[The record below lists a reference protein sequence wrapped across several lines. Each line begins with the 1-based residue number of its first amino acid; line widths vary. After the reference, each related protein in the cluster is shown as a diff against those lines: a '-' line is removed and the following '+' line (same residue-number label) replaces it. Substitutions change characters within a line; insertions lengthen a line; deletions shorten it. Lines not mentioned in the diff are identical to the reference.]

1 MVNFVPTVAYYFLLN
16 LPAAFTEPGARL
28 LEEPC
33 TSQKHEKRNSPENSY
48 QSLVVK
54 MANTPRTRR
63 DRWTRLKRGI
73 SAVPW
78 KFLFFELALPVFD
91 IGSDIWAG
99 FSYHNQGHRYW
110 ALSIWLL
117 MLGPLVLAISSEVL
131 QYLGRCIKKD
141 ATTSDNTDTILKF
154 VGLVPLFQPFVH
166 LYFAY
171 KLQEA
176 QKKMSEAKNEY
187 KEVAKIVSRGVT
199 QEQIKDLRLKVK
211 SAAKKFFENKKKYY
225 KLVTIFQG
233 IRLYEI
239 IGESGPQAALQLSI
253 ALRVGYISS
262 MQVMGIVTR
271 ELPYI

>member
-1 MVNFVPTVAYYFLLN
+1 M
-16 LPAAFTEPGARL
+16 L
-28 LEEPC
+28 LE
-33 TSQKHEKRNSPENSY
+33 
-48 QSLVVK
+48 
-54 MANTPRTRR
+54 
-63 DRWTRLKRGI
+63 GI
-73 SAVPW
+73 CAVPW

-141 ATTSDNTDTILKF
+141 ATTSDNTDTVLKF

-176 QKKMSEAKNEY
+176 QMKMNEAKDEY
-187 KEVAKIVSRGVT
+187 KAVAKIVSHGVS
-199 QEQIKDLRLKVK
+199 QDDREKIEELGSDVR
-211 SAAKKFFENKKKYY
+211 SAAEKYLKNKKKYC
-225 KLVTIFQG
+225 KILTVFQG

-253 ALRVGYISS
+253 ALRVGYINSPL
-262 MQVMGIVTR
+262 QVVGIITR
-271 ELPYI
+271 EHPYI